1 MISACCRNVSSACL
15 RSWMSVVVPYHP
27 TICPPSSRA
36 GEKPAVLAVVAAVTD
51 FNLVV
56 CALHQRLGPLR
67 HAALVVI
74 GVNDQSRPIARE
86 LFGRQAAIREPLI
99 GD

>member
-1 MISACCRNVSSACL
+1 MNLVDDLGLLPQRLLGLLAVVDVSS
-15 RSWMSVVVPYHP
+15 SPVPSDNM
-27 TICPPSSRA
+27 PSLIPRGCRA

-86 LFGRQAAIREPLI
+86 LFGRQ
-99 GD
+99 